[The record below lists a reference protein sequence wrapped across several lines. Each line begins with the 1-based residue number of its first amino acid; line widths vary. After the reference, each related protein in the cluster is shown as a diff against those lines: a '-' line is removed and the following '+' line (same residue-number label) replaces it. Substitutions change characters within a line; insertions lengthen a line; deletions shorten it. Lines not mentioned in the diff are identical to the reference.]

1 MRMLLIE
8 DDQELCHVL
17 KISLEKAGYQTDIC
31 LTGTDALYYALQP
44 VYNLIILDRMLPG
57 MDGLSLLKLIRSN
70 EITTPVILATAID
83 AVPERI
89 AGLDCGADDYIVKP
103 YDIEELMA
111 RIRALIRRPQPIEDH
126 QNMEYG
132 DLVYNTTT
140 LKLTCGPNT
149 QQLSRRESMLMEY
162 FMQNPDQTISRQMLY
177 SRVWGPDGEV
187 EDGNLDTYIYYLR
200 KILKKLKSRVR
211 VSTAHGIGYRLECP
225 PC

>member
-1 MRMLLIE
+1 MRILLIE

-57 MDGLSLLKLIRSN
+57 MDGLSLLKLIRSSD
-70 EITTPVILATAID
+70 ITTPVILATAID

-111 RIRALIRRPQPIEDH
+111 RIRALIRRPKPMEDH

-132 DLVYNTTT
+132 DLTYHTAT
-140 LKLTCGPNT
+140 LKLTCGAQT
-149 QQLSRRESMLMEY
+149 QQLS
-162 FMQNPDQTISRQMLY
+162 
-177 SRVWGPDGEV
+177 
-187 EDGNLDTYIYYLR
+187 YIYYLR
-200 KILKKLKSRVR
+200 KILKKLKSRVQ
-211 VSTAHGIGYRLECP
+211 VTTAHGIGYRLECP

>member
-1 MRMLLIE
+1 
-8 DDQELCHVL
+8 
-17 KISLEKAGYQTDIC
+17 
-31 LTGTDALYYALQP
+31 
-44 VYNLIILDRMLPG
+44 
-57 MDGLSLLKLIRSN
+57 
-70 EITTPVILATAID
+70 
-83 AVPERI
+83 
-89 AGLDCGADDYIVKP
+89 
-103 YDIEELMA
+103 MA
-111 RIRALIRRPQPIEDH
+111 RIRALIRAPSLIEDH

>member
-1 MRMLLIE
+1 MRILLIE

-57 MDGLSLLKLIRSN
+57 MDGLSLLKLIRSSD
-70 EITTPVILATAID
+70 ITTPVILATAID

-111 RIRALIRRPQPIEDH
+111 RIRALIRRPKPMEDH

-132 DLVYNTTT
+132 DLTYHTAT
-140 LKLTCGPNT
+140 LKLTCGAQT

-162 FMQNPDQTISRQMLY
+162 FLQNPDQTISRQMLY

-200 KILKKLKSRVR
+200 KILKKLKSRVK
-211 VSTAHGIGYRLECP
+211 VTTAHGIGYRLECP

>member
-1 MRMLLIE
+1 MRILLIE

-149 QQLSRRESMLMEY
+149 QPAG
-162 FMQNPDQTISRQMLY
+162 NP
-177 SRVWGPDGEV
+177 
-187 EDGNLDTYIYYLR
+187 
-200 KILKKLKSRVR
+200 
-211 VSTAHGIGYRLECP
+211 C
-225 PC
+225 

>member
-1 MRMLLIE
+1 MRILLIE

-103 YDIEELMA
+103 FLPQELLYRISAILRRSYKEETALLSLADCQIDFERAEVLRGEKKLPLTAKEFALLSALAQNAGKIVTIDALCEAAWGDNPYGYENSLMAHIRRIREKIEENPSKPRSLLTVKGLGYK
-111 RIRALIRRPQPIEDH
+111 LITE
-126 QNMEYG
+126 E
-132 DLVYNTTT
+132 
-140 LKLTCGPNT
+140 
-149 QQLSRRESMLMEY
+149 
-162 FMQNPDQTISRQMLY
+162 
-177 SRVWGPDGEV
+177 
-187 EDGNLDTYIYYLR
+187 
-200 KILKKLKSRVR
+200 
-211 VSTAHGIGYRLECP
+211 
-225 PC
+225 

>member
-1 MRMLLIE
+1 MRILLIE

-111 RIRALIRRPQPIEDH
+111 RIRALIRRPGIQYHNTEA
-126 QNMEYG
+126 
-132 DLVYNTTT
+132 DLRPQYPAAFPQGIHADGVFYAE
-140 LKLTCGPNT
+140 P
-149 QQLSRRESMLMEY
+149 
-162 FMQNPDQTISRQMLY
+162 
-177 SRVWGPDGEV
+177 GPDHFQANAVFQSMG
-187 EDGNLDTYIYYLR
+187 
-200 KILKKLKSRVR
+200 
-211 VSTAHGIGYRLECP
+211 A
-225 PC
+225 

>member
-1 MRMLLIE
+1 MRILLIE

-57 MDGLSLLKLIRSN
+57 MDGLSLLKLIRSSD
-70 EITTPVILATAID
+70 ITTPVILATAID

-111 RIRALIRRPQPIEDH
+111 
-126 QNMEYG
+126 YG
-132 DLVYNTTT
+132 DLTYHTAT
-140 LKLTCGPNT
+140 LKLTCGAQT

-162 FMQNPDQTISRQMLY
+162 FLQNPDQTISRQMLY

-200 KILKKLKSRVR
+200 KILKKLKSRVQ
-211 VSTAHGIGYRLECP
+211 VTTAHGIGYRLECP